1 MTLDEMWMMYHKSK
15 LRDSSIRFGQYY
27 CNEKGITNPDIFYCE
42 DDNEVYQNIKERYQ
56 PDLKSNYM
64 ITEKKKYNHEIS
76 FGNSKLC
83 EECLRAGSRC
93 ICIKEIIMSKNIL
106 MGVDNHDGWKLEDI
120 LQKLADEVTAK
131 SEKISDSTHPQ
142 RDMIIEHNS
151 QIIKLLNEARDI
163 QVDTYKQLDV
173 VEPNRGPASPRL

>member
-1 MTLDEMWMMYHKSK
+1 
-15 LRDSSIRFGQYY
+15 
-27 CNEKGITNPDIFYCE
+27 
-42 DDNEVYQNIKERYQ
+42 
-56 PDLKSNYM
+56 
-64 ITEKKKYNHEIS
+64 
-76 FGNSKLC
+76 
-83 EECLRAGSRC
+83 
-93 ICIKEIIMSKNIL
+93 MSDNIL
-106 MGVDNHDGWKLEDI
+106 MGTDNHDGWKLEDI